1 MKLTVCFGQVKVI
14 VPCGDGD
21 LTVKELIEK
30 ATSRY
35 VKASLQV
42 RFNGFQRLSTLSKPC
57 SKLDFKCYIIY
68 MPVHLFLATYLISV
82 FPLMVVWS
90 DT

>member
-21 LTVKELIEK
+21 LTVRELIGK

-42 RFNGFQRLSTLSKPC
+42 C
-57 SKLDFKCYIIY
+57 
-68 MPVHLFLATYLISV
+68 VVV
-82 FPLMVVWS
+82 FR
-90 DT
+90 